1 MNYTSKSLLSL
12 ALLLVAFPAIRG
24 MDGIDGVSDEKVE
37 EGSSKKEET
46 PTKNAATGWKATL
59 TAKLAEARKFT
70 GDHPI
75 ATTAVG
81 LGLAGAVGFGAYKK
95 SERVKKA
102 VDNSYAAAKKRAL
115 AVYDYHKQKGLP
127 LIAAEVGLVA
137 GLSYGLYRANK
148 SYGLVDSAKSH
159 IANGWTS
166 TKNFFVGEEG
176 LWNKFNGLSTTNKM
190 LVGAGAA
197 AGAGLAGWL
206 SWKAYKAYKGHKAEV
221 KADAEI
227 PVLFERIR
235 ASLTDK
241 QKNMIKDV
249 FEVAKTDATILM
261 EPEFYTTAS
270 QLQQML
276 ITELIFA
283 QKKLE
288 SKEESLN
295 AATA

>member
-12 ALLLVAFPAIRG
+12 VLLLVAFPAIHG
-24 MDGIDGVSDEKVE
+24 MENIDDDSGEKVE
-37 EGSSKKEET
+37 EGSSKKEEI
-46 PTKNAATGWKATL
+46 PTKEEGWKATL
-59 TAKLAEARKFT
+59 TAKLADARKFT

-95 SERVKKA
+95 SERVQKV

-115 AVYDYHKQKGLP
+115 AVYDYHKQKGFP
-127 LIAAEVGLVA
+127 LIAAEVGLAV
-137 GLSYGLYRANK
+137 GLGYGLYRANK
-148 SYGLVDSAKSH
+148 SYGLIESAKSH

-166 TKNFFVGEEG
+166 TKNFFVGEKG
-176 LWNKFNGLSTTNKM
+176 LWQKFNDLSTTNKV

-197 AGAGLAGWL
+197 AGVGVASWL
-206 SWKAYKAYKGHKAEV
+206 SWKAYKAYKGRKTEV
-221 KADAEI
+221 NDDAEI

-261 EPEFYTTAS
+261 EPDFYDTAS
-270 QLQQML
+270 ELQKML
-276 ITELIFA
+276 IAELIFA
-283 QKKLE
+283 QKKSE
-288 SKEESLN
+288 SKAESLQ
-295 AATA
+295 AAARA